1 MDNKNI
7 VMKTGYDL
15 VDDSEGDKQRIVA
28 MVTAFTDKAVRSA
41 CIYVKHAKRE
51 VVTLEDIKRA
61 MMLEVFMF
69 MKRPGIQEETEEI
82 RRQIF
87 YGESDDED
95 DEDASGDEAGEHG
108 PDEGNDVDEE
118 VEFKESECTCAL
130 CKCINNIYERWNPWE
145 PTNTWQ
151 TILRKHID
159 GMGLE
164 ESDDDSDGDSD
175 GGSDGGSPDGAAVE

>member
-7 VMKTGYDL
+7 VMKTGFDL
-15 VDDSEGDKQRIVA
+15 VNDSEGDKQRIVA

-87 YGESDDED
+87 YGDSDED
-95 DEDASGDEAGEHG
+95 DEDASGDEAGEDSA
-108 PDEGNDVDEE
+108 DEGDDADEE
-118 VEFKESECTCAL
+118 VEFKESECT
-130 CKCINNIYERWNPWE
+130 
-145 PTNTWQ
+145 
-151 TILRKHID
+151 
-159 GMGLE
+159 
-164 ESDDDSDGDSD
+164 
-175 GGSDGGSPDGAAVE
+175 

>member
-7 VMKTGYDL
+7 VMKTGFDL
-15 VDDSEGDKQRIVA
+15 VDNGELDKQRIVA

-41 CIYVKHAKRE
+41 CIFVKHSKRD
-51 VVTLEDIKRA
+51 VVVVEYIKRA

-87 YGESDDED
+87 YGDSDNEEEDEG
-95 DEDASGDEAGEHG
+95 ASGDEAGEDG
-108 PDEGNDVDEE
+108 ADEGDDADEE
-118 VEFKESECTCAL
+118 VEFKESECPCAL
-130 CKCINNIYERWNPWE
+130 CKCINNIYDRWNPWT

-159 GMGLE
+159 GMGVE

-175 GGSDGGSPDGAAVE
+175 GGSPDGPAVE

>member
-7 VMKTGYDL
+7 VMKTGFDL
-15 VDDSEGDKQRIVA
+15 VDNGELDKQRIVA

-41 CIYVKHAKRE
+41 CIFVKHSKRDM
-51 VVTLEDIKRA
+51 VTVEDIKRA

-87 YGESDDED
+87 YGDSDDED
-95 DEDASGDEAGEHG
+95 ESGDEGAE
-108 PDEGNDVDEE
+108 EEADEE
-118 VEFKESECTCAL
+118 AEFRESECACAL
-130 CKCINNIYERWNPWE
+130 CKCINNIYDRWNPWV

-159 GMGLE
+159 GMGVE
-164 ESDDDSDGDSD
+164 ESDDSDGDSD